1 MQPSVR
7 VFLYDEH
14 ATVREGVRRL
24 IEEKTDFEVVGVA
37 ATSGEARAGVAK
49 TAPRVVLVDVGQTD
63 KGVELCRDML
73 ARHPELKC
81 LVIAAFDGE
90 GVLLD
95 TLLAGAAGYLTPHPD
110 RRQLVT
116 AIDAAAEGQRLLAPA
131 VAARRGA
138 SAAEQSEALAL
149 FASLS
154 HRERRILELIA
165 QGLTNP
171 EIADILHL
179 ATKTVRN
186 CVSRLLAKLRA
197 PNRTA
202 AAVLMAT
209 LATES
214 DLLDFSPGPE

>member
-1 MQPSVR
+1 

-14 ATVREGVRRL
+14 ATVLDGLRLL
-24 IEEKTDFEVVGVA
+24 IEEETDYEVVGVA
-37 ATSGEARAGVAK
+37 ATSGQARDGVAK

-73 ARHPELKC
+73 ASHPELKC
-81 LVIAAFDGE
+81 LVLAAFDGE

-95 TLLAGAAGYLTPHPD
+95 TLLAGAAGYLTRDPD
-110 RRQLVT
+110 REELAT
-116 AIDAAAEGQRLLAPA
+116 AIRAAAEGQRLLAPA

-138 SAAEQSEALAL
+138 SRAEHSEARAL

-209 LATES
+209 LATDS
-214 DLLDFSPGPE
+214 DLLDFSPRPE